1 VAAAAIILLTGPPG
15 SGKSTVAP
23 LVAHRFDRAACVES
37 DWFWTTIVRGHVPPW
52 LTEADAQNRTILR
65 TAAAAV
71 AELADGGYTV
81 VVSGIFG
88 PWYLDLVTDV
98 IRQKIDDLHYVVLRP
113 SLEVTLGRAQTR
125 PPLTPGISPLTDEG
139 PIRQL
144 WEQFQNLGPLE
155 RHVIDNG
162 AQNPLETATD
172 VWTRFVNGSLS
183 LR

>member
-1 VAAAAIILLTGPPG
+1 LVTGPPG
-15 SGKSTVAP
+15 SGKSTVGR
-23 LVAHRFDRAACVES
+23 LVAAHFDLAVCMEA
-37 DWFWTTIVRGHVPPW
+37 DWFWTTIVRGHVDPW
-52 LTEADAQNRTILR
+52 LPEADEQNRTVLR
-65 TAAAAV
+65 TAAAAA

-81 VVSGIFG
+81 VMSGIFG

-98 IRQKIDDLHYVVLRP
+98 LRWKIDDLHYVVLRP
-113 SLEVTLGRAQTR
+113 GFEVTLGRARTR
-125 PPLTPGISPLTDEG
+125 LPLTPGIPPLTDEG

-162 AQNPLETATD
+162 VQNPQETATD
-172 VWTRFVNGSLS
+172 VWTSFDEGVLS